1 MWMFDFFNIVSLFIG
16 VLPPFLIAMVFLLV
30 LIVLIILGLP
40 VSLSILLT
48 SVLFIVAYGRDLT
61 IVISAFDIPL
71 QSFPLLGVFLYT
83 LMGAIFE
90 LSGLTHVIV
99 EALQPIVGRLKG
111 GLAIVTA
118 IGCALFGLLTGA
130 VAATAAAFSRLMGPE
145 MEKRNYPREFTAAVL
160 TSSAPLG
167 AFIPPS
173 IPAIIIATATGLS
186 TFTMF
191 MVGAS
196 MGIVILLGLIML
208 ILLLSYKND
217 YGGIERVY
225 TRREIARNIAKAL
238 PIMAVPILVLLSIY
252 LGVFSVTE
260 AGALGV
266 LLAFIVATAY
276 RTMTPRLALRTIVEA
291 GKTTAIVVFMIGS
304 SYVLSHTW
312 SLLGINYQMTNFF
325 SSVARVHGP
334 FISLTIL
341 AVILA
346 VLGMFFDVIVLS
358 IAWGPIAVSALEP
371 MGVNPYHICALFLMG
386 VLLGTATPPVG
397 AAVFV
402 VSDSLKIRIEE
413 IFKGIRLF
421 VLLYLALYILFIY
434 APQAALW
441 LPMLL
446 RLI

>member
-1 MWMFDFFNIVSLFIG
+1 MIEFVNSALFFLG
-16 VLPPFLIAMVFLLV
+16 YLPPFLIAVLFLLI
-30 LIVLIILGLP
+30 LIVLIIIGLP
-40 VSLSILLT
+40 ISLSILLT
-48 SVLFIVAYGRDLT
+48 SMLFIIAYGRDLS
-61 IVISAFDIPL
+61 IVISAFEIPL
-71 QSFPLLGVFLYT
+71 ESFPLLGVFLYT
-83 LMGAIFE
+83 LMGAVFE
-90 LSGLTHVIV
+90 LSGLTYIIV
-99 EALQPIVGRLKG
+99 EAIQPLVGRLKG

-145 MEKRNYPREFTAAVL
+145 MERRNYPRSFTAAVL
-160 TSSAPLG
+160 TASAPLG

-196 MGIVILLGLIML
+196 MGIIILLGLVAL
-208 ILLLSYKND
+208 IVLISYKNG
-217 YGGIERVY
+217 YGGVEKVY
-225 TRREIARNIAKAL
+225 TRKEVVSNIARAL
-238 PIMAVPILVLLSIY
+238 PIMSVPLLVLFSIY
-252 LGVFSVTE
+252 FGVFSVTE
-260 AGALGV
+260 AGALGA
-266 LLAFIVATAY
+266 LLAFIIAFAY
-276 RTMTPRLALRTIVEA
+276 KAMNPRLALKTIVEA

-325 SSVARVHGP
+325 SSVAKSHGP
-334 FISLTIL
+334 LISLTIL

-358 IAWGPIAVSALEP
+358 IAWGPIAVAALEP
-371 MGVNPYHICALFLMG
+371 MGLNPYHICALFLMG

-421 VLLYLALYILFIY
+421 VLLYLALYLLFIY
-434 APQAALW
+434 VPQVTLW
-441 LPMLL
+441 LPILL
-446 RLI
+446 RLV